1 MNEGLYNLFPNGTA
15 SLKGT
20 TDPTRACGLA
30 DCCAN
35 ITADGDRP
43 DGCESGVKR
52 PANPWLQEVRRHL
65 TPPFVLREY
74 HTGGLVYRC
83 AFRAAAISLVAC
95 PTLTRTA
102 SPS

>member
-1 MNEGLYNLFPNGTA
+1 MNEGLHNINNEDGTA

-20 TDPTRACGLA
+20 TDPTRACGVA
-30 DCCAN
+30 DCCPDT
-35 ITADGDRP
+35 TA

-52 PANPWLQEVRRHL
+52 PANPWLQEVRLHL

>member
-1 MNEGLYNLFPNGTA
+1 MNEGLYNLNEDGTA
-15 SLKGT
+15 SLKDT
-20 TDPTRACGLA
+20 TDPTRACGVA
-30 DCCAN
+30 DCCADP
-35 ITADGDRP
+35 TV

-52 PANPWLQEVRRHL
+52 PANPWLQEVRRPL

-83 AFRAAAISLVAC
+83 AFRAAAMSWVAC